1 MKVEKVTLTT
11 YDYDHAAMLAL
22 VGKLAA
28 PASVDASRCEAHLI
42 TLNEPVEGTYGNE
55 LHTTIV
61 AVVTRGAMGSY
72 AETLGVYAADAEGNI
87 LGGDDTAPWNP
98 IINELASRDHGAF
111 ILNNIIK
118 DYLS

>member
-1 MKVEKVTLTT
+1 MKVEKITLTK

-28 PASVDASRCEAHLI
+28 PASVDASRCKAHLI
-42 TLNEPVEGTYGNE
+42 TLDEPVEGTYGGD
-55 LHTTIV
+55 LYTTVV

-87 LGGDDTAPWNP
+87 LGDEEPWNP
-98 IINELASRDHGAF
+98 IINEMASRDHEAF
-111 ILNNIIK
+111 NIDNIVTE
-118 DYLS
+118 YLS

>member
-42 TLNEPVEGTYGNE
+42 TLDDPVEGTYGDE
-55 LHTTIV
+55 FHTTVV

-87 LGGDDTAPWNP
+87 LGDEEPWNP
-98 IINELASRDHGAF
+98 IINEMASRDHGAF
-111 ILNNIIK
+111 VLNNVIA
-118 DYLS
+118 DYLT

>member
-1 MKVEKVTLTT
+1 MKVEEVTLTT

-55 LHTTIV
+55 LHTTVV

-72 AETLGVYAADAEGNI
+72 AETLGVYAADADGNI

-98 IINELASRDHGAF
+98 IITEMASRDHGTF
-111 ILNNIIK
+111 NIDRIVTE
-118 DYLS
+118 YLS